1 MDLPNLQTPVNHSK
15 SSFFESQEWALC
27 TTQRK
32 PNTEGSFRGLR
43 VLGVRAAELVHEA
56 GDHAVEVQA
65 VVVPPGRPL
74 LARPGNH
81 RIKPRNP
88 AQVQNERFLIRGLPT
103 GAC

>member
-1 MDLPNLQTPVNHSK
+1 MARHRVPGREVR
-15 SSFFESQEWALC
+15 EGRAAL
-27 TTQRK
+27 RAARA
-32 PNTEGSFRGLR
+32 GRGGLR

-74 LARPGNH
+74 LARSGNH
-81 RIKPRNP
+81 RIKSRNP
-88 AQVQNERFLIRGLPT
+88 TQVQNERFLIRGLPT